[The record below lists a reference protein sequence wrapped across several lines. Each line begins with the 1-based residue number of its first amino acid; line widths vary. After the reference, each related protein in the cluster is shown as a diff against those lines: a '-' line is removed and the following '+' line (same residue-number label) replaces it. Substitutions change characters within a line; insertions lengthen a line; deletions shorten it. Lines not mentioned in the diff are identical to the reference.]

1 MKNLEQIL
9 SVALSVPMDDP
20 TSPRCRW
27 GLPLMLEGSPGIGK
41 SGRVQGTAA
50 CVGLETSV
58 VYPATRQPEDFSG
71 APIPDGKGGVSIE
84 CILPAVRTMVKLGRG
99 VIFVDEITCARPAV
113 QGALLGFIYE
123 RVCGDTVLPGTVRI
137 LAAGN
142 PAGEAAGGWN
152 LAPPMANRLAWLDVR
167 KPNAREWS
175 QWLLSGPEKLEASPD
190 AEDRVKSGWAR
201 SWAKMQG
208 LGAAFIQAN
217 PDILYNLPEEGKPER
232 HRAWPSPR
240 TWEFALR
247 AVATCH
253 ALGKSEL
260 QFDFVK
266 ACVGEAAATE
276 WAAWITDRD
285 LPDPEEML
293 TNGWTAD
300 KSRLDVTV
308 AALSSLAA
316 FVKSYPVGAKR
327 NTFAANA
334 WEILAATAQAG
345 MADAI
350 VVPSGILLQAGFRAI
365 GEQGDVI
372 DPKVRKAAL
381 PALTKVQKLGITK
394 AVS

>member
-20 TSPRCRW
+20 ADPKCRW

-41 SGRVQGTAA
+41 SGRVRGAA
-50 CVGLETSV
+50 TSVGLETSV

-71 APIPDGKGGVSIE
+71 APIPDGKGGVAIE
-84 CILPAVRTMVKLGRG
+84 CILPAVRQMVKLGRG

-123 RVCGDTVLPGTVRI
+123 RVCGDTVLPGQVRI

-152 LAPPMANRLAWLDVR
+152 LAPPMANRLAWLDVK
-167 KPNAREWS
+167 KPDTREWA
-175 QWLLSGPEKLEASPD
+175 QWLLSGPARLASITD
-190 AEDRVKSGWAR
+190 AEDLVKKGWAR
-201 SWAKMQG
+201 AWSKLQG

-217 PDILYNLPEEGKPER
+217 PDIHYLLPEEGNPER

-253 ALGKSEL
+253 ALGKSDL

-276 WAAWITDRD
+276 WAAWVTDRD
-285 LPDPEEML
+285 LPDAEEML
-293 TNGWTAD
+293 TKGWTAHP
-300 KSRLDVTV
+300 SRIDVTI

-316 FVKSYPVGAKR
+316 FIKSYPAGPKRTAYAAK
-327 NTFAANA
+327 A
-334 WEILAATAQAG
+334 WDILSATAQAG
-345 MADAI
+345 MADTI
-350 VVPSGILLQAGFRAI
+350 VIPSGILLTEGFTAT
-365 GEQGDVI
+365 GPTV
-372 DPKVRKAAL
+372 DPVVKSAARPAVAKAH
-381 PALTKVQKLGITK
+381 KLGLK
-394 AVS
+394 ALA